1 MTSARAILSLVW
13 ELAARVITT
22 TLLFGVF
29 ESVCLSNLMLCQ
41 TCPQVN
47 QILTNTSVEGL
58 WSFVTST
65 TLKQI
70 MIMR

>member
-1 MTSARAILSLVW
+1 MTSARAVLSLVW

-29 ESVCLSNLMLCQ
+29 ESVCLANFMLCQ
-41 TCPQVN
+41 TFPQVS
-47 QILTNTSVEGL
+47 QILTNTTVDGL
-58 WSFVTST
+58 WAFVTST
-65 TLKQI
+65 SLKQI